1 MKWFTRFLLILGI
14 GLLGYAFY
22 TSWVQTR
29 PAKNSKEKVTA
40 RISEYD
46 QKTQV
51 DVVGERSAGWR
62 RLPSDIKSE
71 LREIGFVPSTPSTGW
86 EQSTMTDLKGD
97 PVRLERLRGR
107 WVLLNFWA
115 TWCPP
120 CREEM
125 PSLERLWEGM
135 NKESFRLVTVNLM
148 EKPDTVKNFVRDYE
162 LTFPVWIDTTG
173 DVAEAFRVHGIPVTW
188 LIDPGGRP
196 VALLDG
202 PRTWD
207 DRNIV
212 KLMDQLAILPEVND
226 KP

>member
-1 MKWFTRFLLILGI
+1 MKWFTRALLILGI
-14 GLLGYAFY
+14 GLIGYAFY
-22 TSWVQTR
+22 TSWFQTR
-29 PAKNSKEKVTA
+29 QAVNSKKKLSA
-40 RISEYD
+40 RFDEYHRGR
-46 QKTQV
+46 KT
-51 DVVGERSAGWR
+51 DGLNEPSAGWR

-86 EQSTMTDLKGD
+86 EQLTMTDLKGD
-97 PVRLERLRGR
+97 PVRLDSLHGR

-125 PSLERLWEGM
+125 PSLERLWKRMDE
-135 NKESFRLVTVNLM
+135 ESFRLVAVNLM
-148 EKPDTVKNFVRDYE
+148 EKPDTVKNFVQEYE
-162 LTFPVWIDTTG
+162 LTFPIWIDTTG

-188 LIDPGGRP
+188 LIDPEGRP